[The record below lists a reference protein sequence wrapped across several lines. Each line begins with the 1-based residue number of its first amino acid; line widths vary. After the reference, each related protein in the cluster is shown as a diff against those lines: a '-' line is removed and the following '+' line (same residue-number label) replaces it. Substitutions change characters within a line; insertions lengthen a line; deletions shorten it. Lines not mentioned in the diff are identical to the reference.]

1 MEGLPTTRERERSPG
16 RGSASQPGG
25 SPDGPE
31 RRRRRPTVQVE
42 GQATQEEFSSPM
54 SPGISS
60 HRGPG
65 TVPVEQPQQAVPPG
79 LGGSDG
85 GGLGAPPGYADFVTS
100 AVRSAMEPF
109 LQNMAPVVGEQTAQI
124 TVVNQRV
131 EQLASVVS
139 QMNLNSSSN
148 VPVAGSNAAN
158 VGSPSPPRNQ
168 QSSSGLSS
176 LSGFGERPPVSPLR
190 NFGVPG
196 VTTEGVPYHEGPG
209 VAASRAEEREKDIF
223 TKSEKWL
230 PAMPLPDFSK
240 WSKSRQEE
248 ILCFSEYMSQ
258 FRSWIALASDVF
270 AFEIESAIRHPD
282 ELHMGGLKPAQQL
295 RSSRLLAML
304 QQIFTPYPRAYMLIQ
319 AYVEGIG
326 VDGIFV
332 AHRGTSGFEALR
344 LLGKE
349 FSLRTRAEASFFR
362 AEVMKR
368 TYKAENSSTQ
378 ISDVVRKMDV
388 DLSRYRKLT
397 DTLPVTVSR
406 EGLEIASADLTL
418 ILLRSLP
425 GDCRSYVMLHSK
437 DESYMELRAAAIRFE
452 AQQRL
457 FTELGASMTGSGRGH
472 GVFQVQE
479 EEFAEGEE
487 YPEDLYVEAVGK
499 GTSKCHRCGKA
510 GHMQKECLTD
520 MSQVKCFRCGQ
531 AGHIGSNC
539 RSPKA
544 KAKALPKAKPKAGNK
559 GSPRKTTKGKG
570 GGKGK
575 KGKLNEVGEAQEGE
589 EPEEEWAEEEQAEEE
604 WPEESGP
611 VSGVLLM
618 PLFVGSVEEA
628 SDGWMYWLL
637 DSGAACSVLAEQ
649 NKECYKRVSRGRDVS
664 GRYLAANGTPVQM
677 GEKVLASVLFAVE
690 RSDGTQDSQEFQLE
704 CNIGQTAH
712 NIISTTPLMKKGWTF
727 VQSNSGSFLVHEPTK
742 TFIGEVLYWGSC
754 PWIRVASDG
763 QAGVPKTRAKKAIQ
777 AVVSGDGVV
786 QESPEMTRHILR
798 GHYPYDPNCIEC
810 AQGRGVGRSP
820 RRPRRERI
828 LEIQADFFFL
838 GRVSDKYKFILL
850 RQVLSGLLGTTAV
863 GPNVNV
869 TAQQIRQILVEF
881 GVSGSDGP
889 PIDIRTDAATD
900 VGELLRRSAI
910 NREFTLSRAGP
921 QEHNVIGSA
930 ERGVREVKEAIAVV
944 RLELAKH
951 QLDIVDSLVGWDGIC
966 RYVVAMHNLHGKK
979 FGKTPREL
987 LRDSPASKENPVSA
1001 MFCSQVLAETPESVK
1016 SIGRF
1021 VTAAYLWP
1029 VRNSF
1034 AHFVV
1039 AKIEG
1044 ELKYFQAKSLK
1055 LVLPLHFPDELIQRF
1070 VVSTH
1075 DGPQRKIE
1083 DYSPVEVVPSD
1094 FMKLPGRIPPPRSWV
1109 DSAGKTPGCKA
1120 CDSGKGK
1127 HSVACQARYSE
1138 WLESH
1143 DVSASGSKV
1152 VVSPSPGAVEPDL
1165 LDDQQEVV
1173 GHEYVP
1179 TTPEGSDGEKAAVS
1193 HWSSHDREKRRKVEV
1208 ESSPDPYFTRRC
1220 PACESGMDVPGIRHN
1235 AECRKKR
1242 ASLQAQPPSSR
1253 PEGLPSSAPPAVVV
1267 PDIPAAP
1274 LPPEDLAIM
1283 DQPMLDGPAGPDEDS
1298 VAPMEFGL
1306 VDLCQCGVLFN
1317 PSSLSGLDLMSD
1329 VRFHV
1334 ESIAYDGSKG
1344 ECKVIDFCGSRVKL
1358 WKPSHVISDT
1368 TLGELD
1374 PEGTFKAMQKECD
1387 GLTAVKAG
1395 VILSEQKKEEFCKL
1409 HGVKPIACRWVTNEK
1424 PESDEGVRA
1433 RIVVKDIAR
1442 GSATARSLAISS
1454 PTPSVESLRMV
1465 LGASCGIWGAEMS
1478 LYAIDVSQAF
1488 MNSPLR
1494 DKERIVLRM
1503 PLSISTTSGEPIFL
1517 EAHKAL
1523 NGLRVASL
1531 TWSVFLKDIVSKVG
1545 LACSTTEPCL
1555 YGGVID
1561 GSPTLLLCYVDDLLI
1576 ASSTDKAFHRVFK
1589 ELSKHVKVRETGR
1602 IALGKD
1608 GGGSLKFLGRVI
1620 SRRAGSPSLVM
1631 QVDPSYMDAACE
1643 EFGIKVPKGVVGR
1656 PDIKPNLEATSEE
1669 SPISPEA
1676 HSRYRRVLGRLAWLA
1691 QTRMDLLHYTSL
1703 LASGQSEPK
1712 PGHEKALRQ
1721 VLRFVATDSQVGQHF
1736 PTEDRQ
1742 THLLMGSQ
1750 VIVYTDAAFAPM
1762 RVMERRSVSGA
1773 VLMYQ
1778 AVTLKCFS
1786 RHQAGVSLSS
1796 CEAELHAIQAGVQES
1811 IGLSRTLAFVLKS
1824 LNIRED
1830 LAPLADLEEGESPL
1844 NIQLRTDSL
1853 SGKQL
1858 LESYDLQRRSRHIEI
1873 RLCWLRRLL
1882 NSSILEL
1889 TFCRGEM
1896 NLADMFTKCVSQALF
1911 QSFRTALGFLLNDLR
1926 LSVVISGSEK
1936 QKALDDEEESESLRD
1951 LEGKPL
1957 GKTSKL
1963 TQRVF
1968 QVFQLRESF
1977 QRGRR
1982 CMLCDDV
1989 IEDDLFVE
1997 GEGEVLNSVFPS
2009 AAVVGSA
2016 ASSLSG
2022 VILTEGLMASSSD
2035 KDVDRRSVREAR
2047 EEAMAKEGVPD
2058 AKESKKKRRR
2068 REKKKGKTP
2077 GEESKVDKPKEDEM
2091 EEVEVEGEEPAQSS
2105 KPPVRPP
2112 PVGPPKVKKDH
2123 LKQKVEKGKKGKGKG
2138 EKGKGKDKG
2147 KGKQGKG
2154 KGEVASPSKPKS
2166 RPPEPPTPPPGHAA
2180 VVGSTSRN
2188 VMAGMG
2194 ESPAKPKLDLPGSG
2208 FTKSATGRL
2217 RCDFCRKRGHI
2228 ARFCPE
2234 ITFRVS
2240 LTDSSIRPQKKG
2252 EKPPPQ
2258 PVEEED
2264 VAIRLKERREVRQEL
2279 RQRAQE
2285 ATAREALEE
2294 ADRKMKEAK
2303 GYTHPVT
2310 PEEQKVLDQQRQERK
2325 DSSSYSYYTSSEDE
2339 PGEELRLVPNI
2350 EVKEDPKD
2358 PSSSESSSD
2367 DDDEGEEEEL
2377 EADPDEE
2384 AREAVEENKGENS
2397 EESELFESSE
2407 APIASGKSAR
2417 ASKGKPALVEAKG
2430 QKVPVQL
2437 PSRPSAGTPKAMPST
2452 LARAETK
2459 RLADDRKEMRR
2470 LREESRALDQAD
2482 AENEVGRRCGISVW
2496 LLGRPDIRRLRKRKR
2511 RRRIKESSRMSQ
2523 VMKRRN
2529 RNRNVRVTD

>member
-1 MEGLPTTRERERSPG
+1 M
-16 RGSASQPGG
+16 
-25 SPDGPE
+25 
-31 RRRRRPTVQVE
+31 
-42 GQATQEEFSSPM
+42 
-54 SPGISS
+54 
-60 HRGPG
+60 
-65 TVPVEQPQQAVPPG
+65 
-79 LGGSDG
+79 
-85 GGLGAPPGYADFVTS
+85 
-100 AVRSAMEPF
+100 
-109 LQNMAPVVGEQTAQI
+109 
-124 TVVNQRV
+124 
-131 EQLASVVS
+131 
-139 QMNLNSSSN
+139 
-148 VPVAGSNAAN
+148 
-158 VGSPSPPRNQ
+158 
-168 QSSSGLSS
+168 
-176 LSGFGERPPVSPLR
+176 
-190 NFGVPG
+190 
-196 VTTEGVPYHEGPG
+196 
-209 VAASRAEEREKDIF
+209 
-223 TKSEKWL
+223 
-230 PAMPLPDFSK
+230 
-240 WSKSRQEE
+240 
-248 ILCFSEYMSQ
+248 
-258 FRSWIALASDVF
+258 
-270 AFEIESAIRHPD
+270 
-282 ELHMGGLKPAQQL
+282 
-295 RSSRLLAML
+295 
-304 QQIFTPYPRAYMLIQ
+304 
-319 AYVEGIG
+319 
-326 VDGIFV
+326 
-332 AHRGTSGFEALR
+332 
-344 LLGKE
+344 
-349 FSLRTRAEASFFR
+349 
-362 AEVMKR
+362 
-368 TYKAENSSTQ
+368 
-378 ISDVVRKMDV
+378 
-388 DLSRYRKLT
+388 
-397 DTLPVTVSR
+397 
-406 EGLEIASADLTL
+406 
-418 ILLRSLP
+418 
-425 GDCRSYVMLHSK
+425 
-437 DESYMELRAAAIRFE
+437 
-452 AQQRL
+452 
-457 FTELGASMTGSGRGH
+457 
-472 GVFQVQE
+472 
-479 EEFAEGEE
+479 
-487 YPEDLYVEAVGK
+487 
-499 GTSKCHRCGKA
+499 
-510 GHMQKECLTD
+510 
-520 MSQVKCFRCGQ
+520 
-531 AGHIGSNC
+531 
-539 RSPKA
+539 
-544 KAKALPKAKPKAGNK
+544 
-559 GSPRKTTKGKG
+559 
-570 GGKGK
+570 
-575 KGKLNEVGEAQEGE
+575 
-589 EPEEEWAEEEQAEEE
+589 
-604 WPEESGP
+604 
-611 VSGVLLM
+611 
-618 PLFVGSVEEA
+618 
-628 SDGWMYWLL
+628 
-637 DSGAACSVLAEQ
+637 
-649 NKECYKRVSRGRDVS
+649 
-664 GRYLAANGTPVQM
+664 
-677 GEKVLASVLFAVE
+677 
-690 RSDGTQDSQEFQLE
+690 
-704 CNIGQTAH
+704 
-712 NIISTTPLMKKGWTF
+712 
-727 VQSNSGSFLVHEPTK
+727 
-742 TFIGEVLYWGSC
+742 
-754 PWIRVASDG
+754 
-763 QAGVPKTRAKKAIQ
+763 
-777 AVVSGDGVV
+777 
-786 QESPEMTRHILR
+786 
-798 GHYPYDPNCIEC
+798 
-810 AQGRGVGRSP
+810 
-820 RRPRRERI
+820 
-828 LEIQADFFFL
+828 
-838 GRVSDKYKFILL
+838 
-850 RQVLSGLLGTTAV
+850 
-863 GPNVNV
+863 
-869 TAQQIRQILVEF
+869 
-881 GVSGSDGP
+881 
-889 PIDIRTDAATD
+889 
-900 VGELLRRSAI
+900 
-910 NREFTLSRAGP
+910 
-921 QEHNVIGSA
+921 
-930 ERGVREVKEAIAVV
+930 
-944 RLELAKH
+944 
-951 QLDIVDSLVGWDGIC
+951 
-966 RYVVAMHNLHGKK
+966 
-979 FGKTPREL
+979 
-987 LRDSPASKENPVSA
+987 
-1001 MFCSQVLAETPESVK
+1001 
-1016 SIGRF
+1016 
-1021 VTAAYLWP
+1021 
-1029 VRNSF
+1029 
-1034 AHFVV
+1034 
-1039 AKIEG
+1039 
-1044 ELKYFQAKSLK
+1044 
-1055 LVLPLHFPDELIQRF
+1055 
-1070 VVSTH
+1070 
-1075 DGPQRKIE
+1075 
-1083 DYSPVEVVPSD
+1083 
-1094 FMKLPGRIPPPRSWV
+1094 
-1109 DSAGKTPGCKA
+1109 
-1120 CDSGKGK
+1120 
-1127 HSVACQARYSE
+1127 
-1138 WLESH
+1138 
-1143 DVSASGSKV
+1143 
-1152 VVSPSPGAVEPDL
+1152 VVSPSPGYVEPDL

-1253 PEGLPSSAPPAVVV
+1253 PEGSLPSSAPPPVVV

-1274 LPPEDLAIM
+1274 LPPADLAIM

-1409 HGVKPIACRWVTNEK
+1409 HGVKPITCRWVTNEK

-1576 ASSTDKAFHRVFK
+1576 ASSTDKAFHRMFK

-1643 EFGIKVPKGVVGR
+1643 EFGIKVPKGVVGP

-1721 VLRFVATDSQVGQHF
+1721 VLRFVATDSHVGQHF

-1742 THLLMGSQ
+1742 THLLMVSQ

-1796 CEAELHAIQAGVQES
+1796 CEAELHAIQGGVQEA
-1811 IGLSRTLAFVLKS
+1811 IGLARTLAFVLRS

-1830 LAPLADLEEGESPL
+1830 LAPLADLEEGECPL

-2035 KDVDRRSVREAR
+2035 KDEDRRSVKEAR

-2123 LKQKVEKGKKGKGKG
+2123 LKQKVDKGRKGKGKG

-2147 KGKQGKG
+2147 KGKKGKG
-2154 KGEVASPSKPKS
+2154 KGEVASPSKPRS

-2194 ESPAKPKLDLPGSG
+2194 ESPTKPKLDLPGSG

-2240 LTDSSIRPQKKG
+2240 LTESSIRPQKKG

-2285 ATAREALEE
+2285 AREALEE

-2303 GYTHPVT
+2303 GHTHPVT

-2339 PGEELRLVPNI
+2339 PGEELRLVPNT

-2407 APIASGKSAR
+2407 APIASGKAAR

-2459 RLADDRKEMRR
+2459 RLADDWKEMRR

-2482 AENEVGRRCGISVW
+2482 AENERERKRLQGELKALRQKRRAEDAAASVAEEERAKKKKAEDEAAAKEKAEEAEAQRKADEEEARRIAEEEEAQLKAEELQKAMEFADQLQKEAEKAERKAQKAATKAEKEPEESDQKAKKVRKAEKAKAKAELAMSKLKAERGAVSNLRWHGNRVGMPRIDFLHDKPEGWKEMWNQRLAAWKARHQEAQKKEKKEKDKGEQPNESGDEKKKSEPERPGHRLEAQRKIPMAQDPWSRPTVFWNQSWDRICELSRKKEGEGFVFFCGSQGCRKTFKTDLAYWQHLWSKCDTPGHPSREIVKRWSTAKPFVAVSGDPNHPDPQWVEKQQKELKEKMKKEIQDHEDEKAKKLRQAQGKEEESSSTGSGSTDSEDDDEVSKAAKKVGIAVESLGPVGAEDSDIPEILDGESLAAFLEDKKAEKAAKTEKVLAEESAASKRKSGVTEAGKRMLDQTLDEIVTDIQEEVPPSQRDALFGLPESPTSPAGAPAQESAGVESAPIAPTIPSTGIPISAVTEQEVPKDHDSKLETCKACAGSGRADPDMNEAIQVLLDAQKASMASVSQEVKKEDSPKGKDADSQDKDNRLGAFTFCEGVATDFCIVELCCNRFSELSRAAKVLGCSYLGIHDQLEVPSTCQQVLKTLRLAIAEGKKVEGKKVGRVYCHCSLPCTGGSP
-2496 LLGRPDIRRLRKRKR
+2496 LLNFSDASIRERHQAKFLELLSCLTEYWEGIRRVDPQSLFSFELPHQNRYWKLADMRNFRTQWGLDFYGVVSGCRTGLMTDKGVPIGKRYRIIANHQEIAQRIHARFSQCVCTCDHASFNEIDWHDTEKYTKR
-2511 RRRIKESSRMSQ
+2511 FATFLVRTAFR
-2523 VMKRRN
+2523 VRN
-2529 RNRNVRVTD
+2529 SLS